1 MEPVGPKG
9 VVGVTAMPAASRAA
23 AAGPG
28 QGWGAASRPF
38 EMRAQGQWELPA
50 ATRALPSYV
59 DGGMLLED
67 KCKPGGW
74 VPG

>member
-9 VVGVTAMPAASRAA
+9 VVGVTAMPAAGCAA

-38 EMRAQGQWELPA
+38 EMRSRGQWELPA
-50 ATRALPSYV
+50 GTRALPSYV
-59 DGGMLLED
+59 DGG
-67 KCKPGGW
+67 
-74 VPG
+74 

>member
-50 ATRALPSYV
+50 AT
-59 DGGMLLED
+59 
-67 KCKPGGW
+67 
-74 VPG
+74 